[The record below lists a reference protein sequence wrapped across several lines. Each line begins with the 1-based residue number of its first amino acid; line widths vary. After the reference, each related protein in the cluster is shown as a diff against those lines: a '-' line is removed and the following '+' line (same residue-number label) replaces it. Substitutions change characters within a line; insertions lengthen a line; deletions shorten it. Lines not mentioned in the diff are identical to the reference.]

1 MEFYL
6 TRGTLFVQT
15 GSFGFHKRWHIF
27 RRINNYLV
35 KISIVVLVYC
45 NILEEKSPLQH
56 LQRLKTRDL
65 VTSQV
70 KIYFVQLESLD

>member
-1 MEFYL
+1 MG
-6 TRGTLFVQT
+6 TRDTLFVHT
-15 GSFGFHKRWHIF
+15 GNFGFHKRWHVF

-45 NILEEKSPLQH
+45 NILEEMSPLQH
-56 LQRLKTRDL
+56 SQRLKTRDL
-65 VTSQV
+65 LASQV